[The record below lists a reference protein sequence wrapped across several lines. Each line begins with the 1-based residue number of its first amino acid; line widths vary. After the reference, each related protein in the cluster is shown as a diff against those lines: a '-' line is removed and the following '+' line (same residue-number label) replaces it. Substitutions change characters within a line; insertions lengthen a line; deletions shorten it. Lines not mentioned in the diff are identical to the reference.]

1 MNILIQIL
9 ITIIVVAV
17 FFYFFVGFIVSW
29 MNSEIFKSA
38 GMGRLHWML
47 NIVTMLIWPTMIRET
62 LSGFKDTMALE
73 IGKIAAAKG
82 ASGGDGGGGLGSMLG
97 AMAGGLAGAAAGGG
111 IVDDPP
117 KDDTIIDSDTQ

>member
-9 ITIIVVAV
+9 ITIIIVAV
-17 FFYFFVGFIVSW
+17 FFYFFIGFMVSW

-38 GMGRLHWML
+38 GVGRLHWFL
-47 NIVTMLIWPTMIRET
+47 NLVTMLIWPTMIKET

-82 ASGGDGGGGLGSMLG
+82 AGGDSGGGLGSMLG

-111 IVDDPP
+111 TPNDPP
-117 KDDTIIDSDTQ
+117 KDNNVIDADSQ

>member
-1 MNILIQIL
+1 MNIWIQIL
-9 ITIIVVAV
+9 TTIIIVAI

-38 GMGRLHWML
+38 GMGKLHWML
-47 NIVTMLIWPTMIRET
+47 NIVTMLIWPTMIKET

-73 IGKIAAAKG
+73 IGKIAAAKS
-82 ASGGDGGGGLGSMLG
+82 ASNIDGGGGLGSMLG

-111 IVDDPP
+111 TNNDLP
-117 KDDTIIDSDTQ
+117 KDDTIIESDTQ

>member
-9 ITIIVVAV
+9 ITIIIVAI
-17 FFYFFVGFIVSW
+17 FFYFFIGFIVSW

-38 GMGRLHWML
+38 GMGQMHWLL
-47 NIVTMLIWPTMIRET
+47 NLATMLIWPTMIKET

-82 ASGGDGGGGLGSMLG
+82 AGGDSGGGLGSMLG

-111 IVDDPP
+111 FN
-117 KDDTIIDSDTQ
+117 DTPQDSNVIDADTQQQ

>member
-9 ITIIVVAV
+9 ITIIIVAV
-17 FFYFFVGFIVSW
+17 FFYFFIGFMVSW

-38 GMGRLHWML
+38 GVGRLHWFL
-47 NIVTMLIWPTMIRET
+47 NLVTMLIWPTMIKET
-62 LSGFKDTMALE
+62 LSGFKDIMALE

-82 ASGGDGGGGLGSMLG
+82 AGGDSGGGLGSMLG

-111 IVDDPP
+111 TPNDPP
-117 KDDTIIDSDTQ
+117 KDNNVIDADSQ